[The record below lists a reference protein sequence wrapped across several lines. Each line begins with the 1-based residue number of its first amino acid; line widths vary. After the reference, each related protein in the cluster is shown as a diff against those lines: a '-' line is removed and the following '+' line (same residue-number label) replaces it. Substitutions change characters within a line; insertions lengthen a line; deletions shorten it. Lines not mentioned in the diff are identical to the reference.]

1 MHPQEAKAR
10 GDAAGTHA
18 SLSSLAEPTRRIN
31 APAHRKPSVRAMLY
45 WLTGGM
51 PSMIDA
57 GLYVHVPFCR
67 TKCGYCDF
75 YSLVP
80 AEGQAGRYVDAVLAE
95 LADGPAA
102 PGGPARVRTIFVGG
116 GTPTVLPVAEL
127 LRLFRA
133 LGELARRDGVSEF
146 TVEANPA
153 SLDEAKALAL
163 REAGVNR
170 VSIGV
175 QSFAA
180 AELRT
185 LGRSHRPEDVA
196 QTVRSVRRWGFA
208 HINLDLIFGIP
219 GQTERSWEESLRMA
233 IDLGPDHIACYGLTY
248 EPGTPLHR
256 RWVEGAL
263 DPCGEEAE
271 VRMYECAID
280 TLTSAGFEHY
290 EISNFA
296 RPGARCEHN
305 LAYWRNEPYVGLGP
319 AAASYFEGVRTR
331 NVADVEE
338 YVRRI
343 ALGQSPVVESE
354 RLDAKSRAGETAMLQ
369 LRLTD
374 GIDRRWFER
383 QTGFD
388 PLTLFADVIR
398 WHVAGR
404 RLSVTPTHIRLTRS
418 GLLIADSVMA
428 DFITIGAERGLTAGP

>member
-1 MHPQEAKAR
+1 M
-10 GDAAGTHA
+10 
-18 SLSSLAEPTRRIN
+18 
-31 APAHRKPSVRAMLY
+31 V
-45 WLTGGM
+45 
-51 PSMIDA
+51 DA
-57 GLYVHVPFCR
+57 GLYIHVPFCR

-75 YSLVP
+75 YSRVP
-80 AEGQAGRYVDAVLAE
+80 AEGQTGRYVDAVLTE
-95 LADGPAA
+95 LAGGPAA
-102 PGGPARVRTIFVGG
+102 PGGLARVRTIFVGG
-116 GTPTVLPVAEL
+116 GTPTILPVVEL
-127 LRLFRA
+127 SRLFGA

-153 SLDEAKALAL
+153 SLDDAKSQVL

-180 AELRT
+180 GELRT
-185 LGRSHRPEDVA
+185 LGRRHQAEDVA
-196 QTVRSVRRWGFA
+196 PTVRLVQRWGFS

-219 GQTERSWEESLRMA
+219 GQTEWSWGESLRRA

-248 EPGTPLHR
+248 EPGTPLDR
-256 RWVEGAL
+256 RWAEGAV

-271 VRMYECAID
+271 ARMYECAID
-280 TLTSAGFEHY
+280 TLTGAGFEHY

-319 AAASYFEGVRTR
+319 AAASYFDGVRTR
-331 NVADVEE
+331 NVADIEQ
-338 YVRRI
+338 YIRRI
-343 ALGQSPVVESE
+343 SLGQSPVIESE
-354 RLDAKSRAGETAMLQ
+354 RLGARARAGETAMLQ

-374 GIDRRWFER
+374 GIDRRRFER

-388 PLTLFADVIR
+388 ALALFADVIPS
-398 WHVAGR
+398 HVAGR

-428 DFITIGAERGLTAGP
+428 DFIAVGVERGLTAGP

>member
-1 MHPQEAKAR
+1 MV
-10 GDAAGTHA
+10 DT
-18 SLSSLAEPTRRIN
+18 
-31 APAHRKPSVRAMLY
+31 
-45 WLTGGM
+45 
-51 PSMIDA
+51 

-75 YSLVP
+75 YSRVP
-80 AEGQAGRYVDAVLAE
+80 AAGQPGRYVDAVLAE
-95 LADGPAA
+95 LA
-102 PGGPARVRTIFVGG
+102 GGPAGPGGRVRVRTIFVGG
-116 GTPTVLPVAEL
+116 GTPTILPVDEL
-127 LRLFRA
+127 SRLFGV

-153 SLDEAKALAL
+153 SLDDAKARVL

-180 AELRT
+180 QELKT
-185 LGRSHRPEDVA
+185 LGRSHQAEDVA
-196 QTVRSVRRWGFA
+196 PTVRSARRWGFS
-208 HINLDLIFGIP
+208 HVNLDLIFGIP

-233 IDLGPDHIACYGLTY
+233 MELGPDHIACYGLTY

-263 DPCGEEAE
+263 DPCGEETEA
-271 VRMYECAID
+271 RMYECAID

-331 NVADVEE
+331 NVADVEQ
-338 YVRRI
+338 YIRRI

-354 RLDAKSRAGETAMLQ
+354 RLDAKERAGETAMLQ

-374 GIDRRWFER
+374 GIDRRSFER

-388 PLTLFADVIR
+388 AMALFADVIR
-398 WHVAGR
+398 SHVAGR
-404 RLSVTPTHIRLTRS
+404 RLTVTPTHIRLTRS

-428 DFITIGAERGLTAGP
+428 DFIAVGSRGG